1 MKIAS
6 VITLIILMNFCTF
19 IVKSS
24 DNYEAIGIIEEIVTS
39 HSTRDIYYVN
49 LLTSEN
55 YFKDKNSKDFMS
67 DLIKQL
73 PKLKSV
79 MIINEKFLSRL
90 LKKRILLTIILL
102 HSFEE
107 FARMASKFTH
117 NHFNF
122 SGYYVIFFE
131 NAKDQEVH
139 NIFQIVWDLYIRNVN
154 LVRCI
159 NKSVVVE
166 TFFPFTPT
174 HCNKTIPAK
183 VAKYQD
189 GEFLYKPDEYTALSP
204 SIIKREFPNGTFEL
218 FGRDIEILKTLA
230 QELNFY
236 VNNTYLHPWGSWGV
250 MSPNKTMSGSM
261 GMAQRRATDFTL
273 GNLNLK
279 HDRFDIMDFCFAY
292 YLETMIFVIPRGKPY
307 TPFHKLLRPFQDYV
321 WFSVLFVV
329 FGCVVVITIL
339 SFLPQKY
346 RDFVYGAKVNAP
358 LLNVVNA
365 IYGGTQTVMPKYNFA
380 RSLLIM
386 FLLFSLV
393 LRSLYQGALFQFLQ
407 ANDNQPEMQN
417 IEEVAASHFKFYM
430 IPSYDDMTR
439 TNAAMKGKR
448 VIIDPISDQTWMKRY
463 MDKTLDYN
471 FPGTIIN
478 SISDVLYLNKLK
490 AHHKKPLLTVCKV
503 NFVFYLLETFLQ
515 LQIIIGTVS
524 NDSNHDVVPKKQ
536 LPC

>member
-1 MKIAS
+1 MKITS

-19 IVKSS
+19 IVS

-39 HSTRDIYYVN
+39 HGTQDIYYVN
-49 LLTSEN
+49 LLTSDN
-55 YFKDKNSKDFMS
+55 YIKDKNSMDFMS

-73 PKLKSV
+73 SKWKSV
-79 MIINEKFLSRL
+79 IIINEKFLSRL
-90 LKKRILLTIILL
+90 LKKRILLTVILL
-102 HSFEE
+102 NSFEE
-107 FARMASKFTH
+107 FKKMASKFTH
-117 NHFNF
+117 IHFNF
-122 SGYYVIFFE
+122 AGYYVIFFE

-139 NIFQIVWDLYIRNVN
+139 NIFQIVWNLYIRNIN
-154 LVRCI
+154 LVRYI

-183 VAKYQD
+183 LAKYQD
-189 GEFLYKPDEYTALSP
+189 GKFLYKADEYFPKKFTNLHKCPIKIASVTALSP

-230 QELNFY
+230 HELNFY

-292 YLETMIFVIPRGKPY
+292 YLETLIFVIPSGKPY
-307 TPFHKLLRPFQDYV
+307 TPFYKLLRPFQDYV

-329 FGCVVVITIL
+329 LSCVIVISIL

-365 IYGGTQTVMPKYNFA
+365 IYGGTQTVVPKYNFA
-380 RSLLIM
+380 RSLLMM
-386 FLLFSLV
+386 FQLFSLV

-417 IEEVAASHFKFYM
+417 IEEMAASHFKFYM

-439 TNAAMKGKR
+439 TNVAMKGKR

-471 FPGTIIN
+471 FLGTVIN
-478 SISDVLYLNKLK
+478 SISDVLYLNKIK
-490 AHHKKPLLTVCKV
+490 AHQNKPLLTVCKV
-503 NFVFYLLETFLQ
+503 SFVLYLLEIFLQ
-515 LQIIIGTVS
+515 L
-524 NDSNHDVVPKKQ
+524 
-536 LPC
+536 

>member
-6 VITLIILMNFCTF
+6 VIILMNSCTI
-19 IVKSS
+19 IVKSI
-24 DNYEAIGIIEEIVTS
+24 DNSEAIGIIEDIITS
-39 HSTRDIYYVN
+39 HSTRDIHYVN

-55 YFKDKNSKDFMS
+55 YLKDDTSKEFMT
-67 DLIKQL
+67 DLVKQL
-73 PKLKSV
+73 LKWKSV
-79 MIINEKFLSRL
+79 ILSNEKFLNRL
-90 LKKRILLTIILL
+90 LKKRVLLTVILA
-102 HSFEE
+102 HSLEE
-107 FARMASKFTH
+107 FRRMSSKFSH
-117 NHFNF
+117 IHFNF
-122 SGYYVIFFE
+122 AGYYVIFFE
-131 NAKDQEVH
+131 NAKNQEVH
-139 NIFQIVWDLYIRNVN
+139 KVFQILWDFYIRNVN
-154 LVRCI
+154 LVRVI
-159 NKSVVVE
+159 NSSIVVE

-174 HCNKTIPAK
+174 YCNKTIPVQ

-189 GEFLYKPDEYTALSP
+189 GKFSMKPEAYFPKKFTNLHNCPIKVTTVTALSP

-218 FGRDIEILKTLA
+218 FGRDIEILKSLA

-292 YLETMIFVIPRGKPY
+292 YLETMIFVIPKGKPY

-321 WFSVLFVV
+321 WFSILFVILV
-329 FGCVVVITIL
+329 CVVVVTIL

-346 RDFVYGAKVNAP
+346 RDFVYGAKVNTP

-365 IYGGTQTVMPKYNFA
+365 IYGGTQTKLPKYNFA
-380 RSLLIM
+380 RSLLMM

-407 ANDNQPEMQN
+407 ASDNQPEMQS
-417 IEEVAASHFKFYM
+417 IEEMAANNYKFYM
-430 IPSYDDMTR
+430 VPSYDDMTR
-439 TNAAMKGKR
+439 SNAAMKGKR

-463 MDKTLDYN
+463 MDKTLDCN
-471 FPGTIIN
+471 FPGAIIN

-490 AHHKKPLLTVCKV
+490 AHQKKPLLTVCKV
-503 NFVFYLLETFLQ
+503 RFYILL
-515 LQIIIGTVS
+515 IGTIF
-524 NDSNHDVVPKKQ
+524 
-536 LPC
+536 

>member
-6 VITLIILMNFCTF
+6 VIILINSYTF

-24 DNYEAIGIIEEIVTS
+24 NNSETIGIIEQIVNS

-55 YFKDKNSKDFMS
+55 YLKDENSDEFMT
-67 DLIKQL
+67 DLVKQL
-73 PKLKSV
+73 SKWKSV
-79 MIINEKFLSRL
+79 MLVNERFLNRL
-90 LKKRILLTIILL
+90 LRKRILLTVILL
-102 HSFEE
+102 HSLDE
-107 FARMASKFTH
+107 FTKMASKFTH
-117 NHFNF
+117 IHFNF
-122 SGYYVIFFE
+122 GGYYVVYFE
-131 NAKDQEVH
+131 NANDQEIH
-139 NIFQIVWDLYIRNVN
+139 KIFQVLWDLYIRNVN
-154 LVRCI
+154 LVRRVESSI
-159 NKSVVVE
+159 IIE
-166 TFFPFTPT
+166 TFFPFTST
-174 HCNKTIPAK
+174 HCNKTIP
-183 VAKYQD
+183 VQIAKYQD
-189 GEFLYKPDEYTALSP
+189 GNVLMNPAEYFPKKFTNLHKCPIKVTTVTALSP

-218 FGRDIEILKTLA
+218 FGRDIEILKTLG

-236 VNNTYLHPWGSWGV
+236 INNTYLHPWGSWGV

-307 TPFHKLLRPFQDYV
+307 PPSHKLLRPFQDYV

-329 FGCVVVITIL
+329 MACVVIITIL

-365 IYGGTQTVMPKYNFA
+365 IYGGTQTVLPKFNFA
-380 RSLLIM
+380 RSMLMM

-393 LRSLYQGALFQFLQ
+393 LRSLYQGSLFQFLQ
-407 ANDNQPEMQN
+407 ANDNQPELQS
-417 IEEVAASHFKFYM
+417 IEEMAANNFKFYM
-430 IPSYDDMTR
+430 VPSYDDMTR
-439 TNAAMKGKR
+439 SNTAMKGKR

-471 FPGTIIN
+471 FPGAVIN

-490 AHHKKPLLTVCKV
+490 AHQKKPLLTVCKV
-503 NFVFYLLETFLQ
+503 SFLLLMITSIQ
-515 LQIIIGTVS
+515 LHSG
-524 NDSNHDVVPKKQ
+524 
-536 LPC
+536 